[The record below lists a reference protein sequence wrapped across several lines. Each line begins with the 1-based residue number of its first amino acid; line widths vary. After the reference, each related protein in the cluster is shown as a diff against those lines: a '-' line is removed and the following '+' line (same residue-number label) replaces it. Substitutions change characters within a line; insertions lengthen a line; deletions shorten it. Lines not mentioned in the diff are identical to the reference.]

1 MKPKIK
7 RAGRERYKN
16 WRLSG
21 KNSQFSL
28 ISPSYRLPSRFLT
41 CLALHCSLLSPISF
55 RYPISLCSFARII
68 HSQRRCVSSSV
79 RVVLPTAQVLVELS
93 QIPVY
98 LITASRFLQFN
109 SLYHI
114 ICNFRKI
121 CSFTT

>member
-68 HSQRRCVSSSV
+68 HSQRRSV
-79 RVVLPTAQVLVELS
+79 FICGPISVCTATWFILRTQVRYHAALR
-93 QIPVY
+93 IPSMPS
-98 LITASRFLQFN
+98 IE
-109 SLYHI
+109 
-114 ICNFRKI
+114 
-121 CSFTT
+121 